1 MANSTIAGM
10 LAQSGLAQGKAIGA
24 PIQAFGQTM
33 GQQLSEGLMQRRQA
47 KEIEEA
53 RKIVDQ
59 YTTGSGINPG
69 MLSKKAQEA
78 DAEDKDYL
86 ATIFREG
93 AELANTNMA
102 TGQNLAGY
110 NQLAVAAGL
119 SSESISSGI
128 LGILAG
134 QYKDPG
140 SALKGA
146 MDTQTLVEKGAKRKN
161 AAEQLRVMGS
171 DDLADDV
178 ESGMY
183 TDAQVGNV
191 LLTAR
196 QAAAAAEQGQEGL
209 EAFVTAS
216 DLSDTA
222 FGQAVVAGQLKDVP
236 PTLVSKLATEALAQR
251 EEDAFIE
258 NARKLNR
265 PEATEAAELLELG
278 VITITGAKNLI
289 KDGGKTEI
297 QTADMDQYVLEGG
310 KPVWGGDI
318 TVNGVERRAYQDPN
332 DPTQITS
339 LPADATKLVTTSDK
353 KEGRVNI
360 TKTELTLGSISLIG
374 DDGYSDLDS
383 ENKLKAQAFWA
394 AVYLDLIREEDVTKE
409 QAEARARERTLA
421 RIKDGEFQQTEVTE
435 DVPEGTPT
443 FDTEAE
449 ALASGLEEGTLVII
463 NGRRARL

>member
-1 MANSTIAGM
+1 MANESIANM
-10 LAQSGLAQGKAIGA
+10 LAQSGKFAGQAIGA
-24 PIQAFGQTM
+24 PIEAFGKSA
-33 GQQLSEGLMQRRQA
+33 GQQLGGMLTRRRQS

-258 NARKLNR
+258 NARKLDR

-297 QTADMDQYVLEGG
+297 QTADMDQYVLEDGTL
-310 KPVWGGDI
+310 VWGGDI
-318 TVNGVERRAYQDPN
+318 TVDGVERRAYQDPN

-353 KEGRVNI
+353 KEGRINI
-360 TKTELTLGSISLIG
+360 TKTEMDLAGVSLGS
-374 DDGYSDLDS
+374 S
-383 ENKLKAQAFWA
+383 EQYTKGLKKNKQAQAQARLFWA
-394 AVYLDLIREEDVTKE
+394 GTYLDLIREGGISKE

-421 RIKDGEFQQTEVTE
+421 RIKDGKFQQTEVTTAPPGVSQ
-435 DVPEGTPT
+435 DVWDRMSQKDRDD
-443 FDTEAE
+443 FL
-449 ALASGLEEGTLVII
+449 ALAAANEG
-463 NGRRARL
+463 G

>member
-1 MANSTIAGM
+1 MANESIANM
-10 LAQSGLAQGKAIGA
+10 LAQSGKFAGQAIGA
-24 PIQAFGQTM
+24 PIEAFGKSA
-33 GQQLSEGLMQRRQA
+33 GQQLGGMLTRRRQS

-59 YTTGSGINPG
+59 YTTAGAINPG
-69 MLSKKAQEA
+69 MLSKKAREA

-86 ATIFREG
+86 AKIFREG
-93 AELANTNMA
+93 AELANTNLA
-102 TGQNLAGY
+102 TGQNMTAYNELAKR
-110 NQLAVAAGL
+110 AGL
-119 SSESISSGI
+119 SPEDASIGI
-128 LGILAG
+128 RGLIAG
-134 QYKDPG
+134 QYKDPS
-140 SALKGA
+140 SALRGA
-146 MDTQTLVEKGAKRKN
+146 MDTQKLVGQKATREN
-161 AAEQLRVMGS
+161 AVEQLRAMGS

-196 QAAAAAEQGQEGL
+196 QATAAAEQGQAGL

-222 FGQAVVAGQLKDVP
+222 FGQAVVAGQFKDVP
-236 PTLVSKLATEALAQR
+236 PKLVSKLATEALAQR

-258 NARKLNR
+258 NAKKLDR

-297 QTADMDQYVLEGG
+297 RTTDMDQYVLANGDV
-310 KPVWGGDI
+310 VWGGDI

-339 LPADATKLVTTSDK
+339 LPADATRLTNN
-353 KEGRVNI
+353 KEGTSKI
-360 TKTELTLGSISLIG
+360 TKTEMTLASISLA
-374 DDGYSDLDS
+374 DDNRYSEALDAVGR
-383 ENKLKAQAFWA
+383 KKANIFFA
-394 AVYLDLIREEDVTKE
+394 AVYIDMINREDVTKE

-421 RIKDGEFQQTEVTE
+421 RIKDGEFQQTEVTTTEKAPPGVSQAIWDKMSQE
-435 DVPEGTPT
+435 DRDAFLDAANEG
-443 FDTEAE
+443 
-449 ALASGLEEGTLVII
+449 G
-463 NGRRARL
+463 